1 MVNWARMESKL
12 LVFVLIF
19 YVLPQ
24 IGAKHYLVELP
35 NRSLAQEVDKEEG
48 KREDHQYAK
57 DHEHVTMNRNHDHVN
72 GEEHSRV
79 KDHGQRKDH
88 GHKVNHGHRKDHG
101 HGKDHGQKNGHRM
114 KHRKRKDHAVA
125 TAVTSAVYKRLQNID
140 SLC

>member
-57 DHEHVTMNRNHDHVN
+57 DHEHCKGHVN
-72 GEEHSRV
+72 VEEHACV
-79 KDHGQRKDH
+79 KDHG
-88 GHKVNHGHRKDHG
+88 G
-101 HGKDHGQKNGHRM
+101 
-114 KHRKRKDHAVA
+114 
-125 TAVTSAVYKRLQNID
+125 
-140 SLC
+140 